1 MRRIGYIATVLALVT
16 ASAASASVGWNSA
29 NWSGPN
35 ATKTKLSAFAV
46 AEKESG
52 ESGFGA
58 AITQTGP
65 KTLDISYMKVDSFS
79 LYQIS
84 QLAAKQIGP
93 FMVNFGFTTAWAKRA
108 AGIADPT
115 TPDNMMTGI
124 SLVLAKSASAGGISL
139 DIRASS
145 LSKEFNPI
153 AWFSDPD
160 VFWIGA
166 GLSYGF

>member
-1 MRRIGYIATVLALVT
+1 MRRIGYISAVLALVT
-16 ASAASASVGWNSA
+16 ASAANAAIGWNAA
-29 NWSGPN
+29 NWIGPN

-46 AEKESG
+46 AEKQSG

-58 AITQTGP
+58 AFTRTGP
-65 KTLDISYMKVDSFS
+65 QTLDISYMKVDSFS
-79 LYQIS
+79 LYQVS
-84 QLAAKQIGP
+84 QLQPKQIGP
-93 FMVNFGFTTAWAKRA
+93 FSVNFGFTMAWAKA
-108 AGIADPT
+108 TEDLPDPA
-115 TPDNMMTGI
+115 TPNDMLTGL
-124 SLVLAKSASAGGISL
+124 SLVLAKSASASGISL